1 MPHVHDCLLVYLD
14 KVLLP
19 GGDLGETRLHQG
31 PVRVE
36 LLGGLQEVAA
46 VGEESSRVKGNNGQ
60 SCRASESRDVATT
73 LIALGNVLA
82 L

>member
-1 MPHVHDCLLVYLD
+1 MSMIVRPVYLD

-31 PVRVE
+31 PVRVK
-36 LLGGLQEVAA
+36 LLGGLQEVTT
-46 VGEESSRVKGNNGQ
+46 VGEESSRVQSNNSQ
-60 SCRASESRDVATT
+60 SCRASESRDVAAT